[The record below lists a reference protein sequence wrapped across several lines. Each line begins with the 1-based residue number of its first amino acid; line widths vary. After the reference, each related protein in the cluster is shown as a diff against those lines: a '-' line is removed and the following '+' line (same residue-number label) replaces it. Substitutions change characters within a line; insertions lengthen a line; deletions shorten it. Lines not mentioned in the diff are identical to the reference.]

1 MTDAELE
8 AIRAKRLRE
17 LATPQGITAVE
28 RDGPVILTDATF
40 DGEVRKQGLLLVDFW
55 AAWCGP
61 CPRGAPVLEQ
71 IAKERAASIRLGK
84 LNVDDNP
91 RTAGRFQ
98 VSSIPTMLLF
108 KDGKLVDATIG
119 AIPKA
124 EIESFLDKWT

>member
-1 MTDAELE
+1 MTDPELE
-8 AIRAKRLRE
+8 AIRARRLRE
-17 LATPQGITAVE
+17 LLRPQGTTAVE
-28 RDGPVILTDATF
+28 HGEPVILRDATF
-40 DGEVRKQGLLLVDFW
+40 DGEVNKQGLLLVDFW

-61 CPRGAPVLEQ
+61 CLRVAPVLEQ
-71 IAKERAASIRLGK
+71 IAKERAASLRLGK

-91 RTAGRFQ
+91 RTAERFQ